1 MKDDYYLMEPPPV
14 EAVEACPCCGSS
26 ARVWVY
32 SEDPT
37 MPVTRVVMC
46 DHSDSIGP
54 RDSLVY
60 EGCLLQMPPDDFYR
74 ETGRD
79 AVRYWNEYAKALTA
93 AQRAN
98 RWNTSQVLRGPQSD
112 IAAAAHAQGLRE
124 REQQTKAY
132 ATTLAVSL
140 HAQHFSE
147 AAQWEPLPDTLGL
160 LTQID
165 NMVVGLRERIA
176 ELENEAREQ
185 ALQALASEGQWIEQT
200 GAQQKRIAELEAQR
214 VPLTKAEITACCN
227 ESDTYKTGVWMR
239 VHETTL
245 ERLVRAIERAHG
257 IEEVKR

>member
-1 MKDDYYLMEPPPV
+1 MPAVRGVEGIAMKDDYYLMEPPPV

-124 REQQTKAY
+124 QIKTAEDNWAGAADICSR
-132 ATTLAVSL
+132 L
-140 HAQHFSE
+140 H
-147 AAQWEPLPDTLGL
+147 
-160 LTQID
+160 
-165 NMVVGLRERIA
+165 
-176 ELENEAREQ
+176 
-185 ALQALASEGQWIEQT
+185 
-200 GAQQKRIAELEAQR
+200 KRIAELEAQR

-245 ERLVRAIERAHG
+245 ERLVRAIERAHR
-257 IEEVKR
+257 IRTKP